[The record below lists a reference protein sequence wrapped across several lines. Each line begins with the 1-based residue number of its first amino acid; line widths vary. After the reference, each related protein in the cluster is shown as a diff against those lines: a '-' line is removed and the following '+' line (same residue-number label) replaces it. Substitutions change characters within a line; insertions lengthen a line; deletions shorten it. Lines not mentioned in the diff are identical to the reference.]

1 MDLNLWMKKKVNN
14 QMNQIQMM
22 TGKANVKTE
31 ELKEEIIECLELKIN
46 MIHQVLLM
54 LTVKK
59 LFLLEMKNNMS
70 QVRKKII
77 INRIK
82 HFFRN

>member
-59 LFLLEMKNNMS
+59 LFQLEMKNNMS